1 MTISLKT
8 LLKMAAGT
16 GLVLAMSGCTRTSKA
31 LGLTKSTPNEFNILT
46 KAPLVVPPEYN
57 LRPPKIGESSSENNY
72 TQKAAR
78 DALIGEID
86 SAEPTKGEL
95 VLLSKAGAQQAD
107 KEIRL
112 VIDGEN
118 GIERKTKGF
127 TDQVLFW
134 RDGQAVTPEGQ
145 PLDVDGEERRLNS
158 IENATGGQPVKI
170 TKRPSRAK
178 LPGL

>member
-1 MTISLKT
+1 MTLSLKT
-8 LLKMAAGT
+8 LLKLAAGT
-16 GLVLAMSGCTRTSKA
+16 GLVLAVSGCTRTSKA
-31 LGLTKSTPNEFNILT
+31 LGLTKSAPNEFNILT

-57 LRPPKIGESSSENNY
+57 LRPPKVGESSSENNY

-78 DALIGEID
+78 EALIGNID
-86 SAEPTKGEL
+86 TAEPTKGEL
-95 VLLSKAGAQQAD
+95 VLLSKSGAQKANN
-107 KEIRL
+107 EIRL

-134 RDGQAVTPEGQ
+134 RDGKAVTPEGQ
-145 PLDVDGEERRLNS
+145 PLDVEGEERRLKAINK
-158 IENATGGQPVKI
+158 ATGGQPVKI
-170 TKRPSRAK
+170 AKRPSRSK